1 MYKENK
7 KQPKNCSLDKAL
19 YILNFYCDQKDTLG
33 LSELSRL
40 SGIPKAT
47 VYRILST
54 MVDRG
59 FLQKVDVMGKE
70 SQYKLGFKF
79 LELGN
84 IVSNNIEL
92 KTIAKPYMEKIKESI
107 NESSQIIVR
116 SGNEAIYIDKL
127 ECDRPVKAYTRMGRR
142 APLYAGAC
150 PRAILSFL
158 PDEEINKIL
167 NSVELVKYA
176 RNTVTDIDE
185 IWKLIREA
193 RKLGYT
199 ISYSELADETFAIG
213 APIRDHKRNVVGSL
227 SIVGPENRLNEKT
240 IDLYI
245 SEVLKAAE
253 GISEALG
260 YKK

>member
-1 MYKENK
+1 MYKDNK
-7 KQPKNCSLDKAL
+7 NEPKNSSLDKAL
-19 YILNFYCDQKDTLG
+19 YLLSFYSHQKDTLG

-59 FLQKVDVMGKE
+59 YLLKVDVMGKE
-70 SQYKLGFKF
+70 SQYKLGYKF

-84 IVSNNIEL
+84 IVSSNLEL
-92 KTIAKPYMEKIKESI
+92 KAVAKPYMEKIKKSI
-107 NESSQIIVR
+107 NESSQIVVK
-116 SGNEAIYIDKL
+116 SGNEAIYIEKL
-127 ECDRPVKAYTRMGRR
+127 ECDRPVKAYTAVGKR

-158 PDEEINKIL
+158 PDEEIYNIL

-176 RNTVTDIDE
+176 KNTVTDIDE
-185 IWKLIREA
+185 IWKLIKEA

-213 APIRDHKRNVVGSL
+213 APIRDHKGDVIGSL
-227 SIVGPENRLNEKT
+227 SIVGPESRLNEKT
-240 IDLYI
+240 RDLYI

-253 GISEALG
+253 EISASLG
-260 YKK
+260 YHK

>member
-7 KQPKNCSLDKAL
+7 KQPKNSSLDKAL
-19 YILNFYCDQKDTLG
+19 YILSFYGDQKDTLG

-59 FLQKVDVMGKE
+59 YLQKVDVMGKE
-70 SQYKLGFKF
+70 SQYKLGLKF

-92 KTIAKPYMEKIKESI
+92 KTIARPFMEKIKETI

-127 ECDRPVKAYTRMGRR
+127 ECDRPVKAYTAVGRR

-158 PDEEINKIL
+158 PDEEIDEIL
-167 NSVELVKYA
+167 NSVELIKYTK
-176 RNTVTDIDE
+176 NTVTDKDE
-185 IWKLIREA
+185 IWKMIKDA

-199 ISYSELADETFAIG
+199 ISHGELAEETFAIG
-213 APIRDHKRNVVGSL
+213 APIRDHNGNIAGSL
-227 SIVGPENRLNEKT
+227 SIVGPDSRLNENT

-245 SEVLKAAE
+245 SVVLEATK
-253 GISEALG
+253 GISQALG
-260 YKK
+260 YKI